1 MITSRTP
8 RSVAGMTRTEMSAS
22 GPRLDE
28 PNDTTPVRRSGKK
41 LTGIAHL
48 LAAGS
53 YSLGGARRLL
63 GEAAFRH
70 ELIAFGVAMVAF
82 VIAGATLFQYVAMA
96 LLFLLMIAFEALN
109 TAIEEI
115 VDRVSP
121 EISEMGRNAKDLGSL
136 ACLCLILA
144 NAGYAFY
151 VVFLSHMLYGAA
163 I

>member
-1 MITSRTP
+1 MQEREPTKTMP
-8 RSVAGMTRTEMSAS
+8 R
-22 GPRLDE
+22 
-28 PNDTTPVRRSGKK
+28 K
-41 LTGIAHL
+41 LTGFQHFF
-48 LAAGS
+48 AAAT

-63 GEAAFRH
+63 GEAAFRQ
-70 ELIAFGVAMVAF
+70 ELIGFAVAMVAF
-82 VIAGATLFQYVAMA
+82 VISGASLFQYVAMM

-121 EISEMGRNAKDLGSL
+121 EISDMGRNAKDLGSL

-151 VVFLSHMLYGAA
+151 VVFLSHVVTLMPLAGL
-163 I
+163 